1 MKLLMFQA
9 SRFHYA
15 PFEKTLDAAPA
26 CESSHTIEAVAV
38 IFVHAEAEDQHERT
52 RVMTKAVKNVK
63 WIAGKRKLDNVALHS
78 FTHLS
83 ESRADP
89 SFARDF
95 LDELGERLTRSGFSV
110 WQTPFGYTCEWELSV
125 YGPSL
130 AKVFKSI

>member
-15 PFEKTLDAAPA
+15 PFEKTLEEAPPCDAS
-26 CESSHTIEAVAV
+26 ETIEEVAV
-38 IFVHAEAEDQHERT
+38 IFVHAEAEDESKRS

-63 WIAGKRKLDNVALHS
+63 WIAGKRKLENVALHS

-89 SFARDF
+89 RFANGF
-95 LDELGERLTRSGFSV
+95 LEELGERLSRSGFRV
-110 WQTPFGYTCEWELSV
+110 WTTPFGYTCEWELSV
-125 YGPSL
+125 HGPSL